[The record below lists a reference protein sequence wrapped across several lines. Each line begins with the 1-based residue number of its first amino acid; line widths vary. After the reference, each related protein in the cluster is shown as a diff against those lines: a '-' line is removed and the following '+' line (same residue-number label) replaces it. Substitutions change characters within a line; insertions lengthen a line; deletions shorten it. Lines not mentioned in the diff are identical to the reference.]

1 MSSKVFN
8 DLDKYT
14 MKKQLDQNLS
24 DIQLKSLKMTKI
36 NTGRSGS
43 NVFYMEMKGSKY
55 ILKYDKN
62 TTRFRNEIK
71 IHLEITEN
79 TRSKLLPDILNFGLL
94 KIDGLIYDSTYLY
107 YITEYIEGFS
117 VRQLYESSTVLGI
130 KTLKNMYIVLLD
142 EYAYLNQKLGFL
154 HNDIKSDNIIFD
166 KHSKKLRLIDV
177 GLGISRKYKYSIG
190 THIMKKKI
198 EVPLK
203 HYIYPFR
210 DTSKTSFN
218 LDFKDITYKRDNA
231 YKRLHKLNTCN
242 IDIIN
247 IFKMYNTGIRMIFYY
262 NDTKKQLVL
271 SDKDIK
277 TLNAKKGHYYK
288 KLNYAMV
295 LLKEA

>member
-1 MSSKVFN
+1 MSSKVFT

-43 NVFYMEMKGSKY
+43 NVFYMEMRGSKY

-79 TRSKLLPDILNFGLL
+79 TRSKLFPDILNFGLL
-94 KIDGLIYDSTYLY
+94 KVDGVIYDTTYLY
-107 YITEYIEGFS
+107 YISEYIEGFS
-117 VRQLYESSTVLGI
+117 IRQLYESSTVLGI

-190 THIMKKKI
+190 THIMKRKI

-203 HYIYPFR
+203 HYIYPFS
-210 DTSKTSFN
+210 DTYKTSFN

-231 YKRLHKLNTCN
+231 YKALHKLNTCN

-247 IFKMYNTGIRMIFYY
+247 IFKMYNTGIRMIFYD

-277 TLNAKKGHYYK
+277 TFNSKKGHYYK